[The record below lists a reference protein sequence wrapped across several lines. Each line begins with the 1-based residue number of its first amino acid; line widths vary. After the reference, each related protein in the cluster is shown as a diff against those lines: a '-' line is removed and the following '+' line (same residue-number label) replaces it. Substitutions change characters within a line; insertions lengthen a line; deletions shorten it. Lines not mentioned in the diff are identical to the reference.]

1 MKSMNHSRNE
11 DYMKAPE
18 WNWET
23 QVQAS
28 HSTQEDTDIQT
39 IKTNASQGLEFVEI
53 ILKYC

>member
-53 ILKYC
+53 ILKCC